1 MRKLPVAIIGSL
13 LVLSLAARADQDKKP
28 LASNSK
34 VVGAAPQPAG
44 KQVTLKGQFGCA
56 KCSFKEAKQCENVL
70 KVKEAGKDVTYHV
83 AKNSVSDEHHEA
95 VCHSPGQ
102 TATIKGTVSDEDG
115 KKVITASEIKFD

>member
-1 MRKLPVAIIGSL
+1 MRNLPLAIIGSL
-13 LVLSLAARADQDKKP
+13 LLLSLAARADQDKKP
-28 LASNSK
+28 AASKAASK
-34 VVGAAPQPAG
+34 VVGAAPRPAG

-115 KKVITASEIKFD
+115 K